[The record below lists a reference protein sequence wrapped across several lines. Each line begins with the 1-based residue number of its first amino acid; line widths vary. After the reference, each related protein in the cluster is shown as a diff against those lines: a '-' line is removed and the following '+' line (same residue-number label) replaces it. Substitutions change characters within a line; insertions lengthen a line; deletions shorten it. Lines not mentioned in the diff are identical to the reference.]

1 VSRKNWSG
9 HSGVE
14 VGKYLNLRR
23 AGASVAAGRVEK
35 IIIGNPSCAGVV
47 GQINNVPECF
57 PSDGSHGRINIFKR
71 TRKNTGGIS
80 LAALF

>member
-1 VSRKNWSG
+1 VVTYVFDNGLEISVFAVRRGTVLKVRGRVSR
-9 HSGVE
+9 
-14 VGKYLNLRR
+14 
-23 AGASVAAGRVEK
+23 
-35 IIIGNPSCAGVV
+35 
-47 GQINNVPECF
+47 